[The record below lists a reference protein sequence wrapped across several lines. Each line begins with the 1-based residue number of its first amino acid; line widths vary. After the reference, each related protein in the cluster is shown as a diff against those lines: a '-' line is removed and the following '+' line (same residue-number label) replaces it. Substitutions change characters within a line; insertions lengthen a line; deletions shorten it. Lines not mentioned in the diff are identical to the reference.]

1 MNKMTE
7 ETMGLEK
14 MEINETSSVETSSV
28 ETSSV
33 ETSSVK
39 TYGKYIGFVKWFN
52 KKKGFGFITCINDG
66 EDRDIFFHYSSII
79 STSFKVLYPGEYVSF
94 DTSVKVD
101 KVTCNN
107 ITGIMGRLTLA
118 ENEDS
123 HYKVMPK
130 RKFNS
135 VGQN

>member
-14 MEINETSSVETSSV
+14 MEIN
-28 ETSSV
+28 

-101 KVTCNN
+101 KVDKVTCDN
-107 ITGIMGRLTLA
+107 ITGIMGGSHLLKMKIVIIRLCLKG
-118 ENEDS
+118 NLI
-123 HYKVMPK
+123 
-130 RKFNS
+130 
-135 VGQN
+135 Q

>member
-14 MEINETSSVETSSV
+14 MEINETSSVK
-28 ETSSV
+28 
-33 ETSSVK
+33 TSSVK

-101 KVTCNN
+101 KVDKVTCDN
-107 ITGIMGRLTLA
+107 ITGIMGGLTLA

>member
-1 MNKMTE
+1 MTE
-7 ETMGLEK
+7 TSDNMNTETNDTVGEHLGQ
-14 MEINETSSVETSSV
+14 VQ
-28 ETSSV
+28 
-33 ETSSVK
+33 
-39 TYGKYIGFVKWFN
+39 WFN

>member
-14 MEINETSSVETSSV
+14 MEISETSSS
-28 ETSSV
+28 

-101 KVTCNN
+101 KVTCDN
-107 ITGIMGRLTLA
+107 ILVLW
-118 ENEDS
+118 EDS
-123 HYKVMPK
+123 HLLKMKIVIIRLCLK
-130 RKFNS
+130 GNLI
-135 VGQN
+135 Q

>member
-14 MEINETSSVETSSV
+14 MEINETPSVKTSSV
-28 ETSSV
+28 E
-33 ETSSVK
+33 

-101 KVTCNN
+101 KVDKVTCDN
-107 ITGIMGRLTLA
+107 ITGIMGGLTLA

>member
-14 MEINETSSVETSSV
+14 MDLNNASNVN
-28 ETSSV
+28 
-33 ETSSVK
+33 
-39 TYGKYIGFVKWFN
+39 TYGKYMGFVKWFN

-66 EDRDIFFHYSSII
+66 EDRDVFFHYSSII
-79 STSFKVLYPGEYVSF
+79 STNFKILYPGEFVSF
-94 DTSVKVD
+94 DTSVKED
-101 KVTCNN
+101 NKLTCHN
-107 ITGIMGRLTLA
+107 ITGIMGRPTLA
-118 ENEDS
+118 DNEDN